1 MSAWQ
6 ATKNVIKRL
15 PLAEDAYRI
24 WRDILSEPLN
34 RGKRTRFVGRY
45 IKWFLWDRPRGKQA
59 LVELQNG
66 MKSIV
71 HPDSDSGE
79 ASIYTINVDYHDNAF
94 VRRYLTASAFIV
106 DVGCNVGNRT
116 LVLADKL
123 QGALMIDA
131 NPICLDRVRENFKL
145 NGLSMD
151 GYHLVAKAVGETQG
165 TISFSDFGGAS
176 TINHVVNEGDD
187 DSKIR
192 TVELTTI
199 DDEIE
204 KLGTPPCTYMKL
216 DVEGNDYRALLGAR
230 QLLGSPAL
238 GLVKF
243 ERLPSDS
250 LAKYLEFFQA
260 LGWTV
265 FTLDSDGNPTDATES
280 VKSNTNLFAAPSA
293 NAQVLLSRSA

>member
-1 MSAWQ
+1 MSVWQ
-6 ATKNVIKRL
+6 ATKNAIKHV

-34 RGKRTRFVGRY
+34 QGKRARLVGRY
-45 IKWFLWDRPRGKQA
+45 VKWFFWDRPRGKKC

-71 HPDSDSGE
+71 YPDSDSGE
-79 ASIYTINVDYHDNAF
+79 ANIYSINVDYHDNAF
-94 VRRYLTASAFIV
+94 VRSYLAEDAFIV

-131 NPICLDRVRENFKL
+131 NPICLDRVRENFTL

-151 GYHLVAKAVGETQG
+151 GYHLIAKAVGEAKG

-176 TINHVVNEGDD
+176 TTNHVVGEDD
-187 DSKIR
+187 DRGAIR

-204 KLGTPPCTYMKL
+204 LLGNPPCAYMKL

-230 QLLGSPAL
+230 RLLASPEM

-243 ERLPSDS
+243 ERLPSDG
-250 LAKYLEFFQA
+250 LEKYLEFFQD
-260 LGWTV
+260 LGWAV
-265 FTLDSDGNPTDATES
+265 FTLDPDGRCTVAPDLIR
-280 VKSNTNLFAAPSA
+280 SNTNLLAAPSDRA
-293 NAQVLLSRSA
+293 EQMLSQPA